1 LSESFPM
8 KYALIK
14 YHLGTVLLFAKND
27 HLSVLDISQD
37 SIEKI
42 RSSLTKKY
50 PDAVE
55 TPEDFREIATQLHHY
70 FRGEPISFTIPVD
83 LTGLTSFTERV
94 LIEVSKIPYGH
105 TRSYGDIAKGL
116 GYHGG
121 ARAIGQA
128 VGRNPL
134 PIVIPCH
141 RVIQGSGALGGFSM
155 GLELKEKLLALEG
168 IRLKNPYNPD
178 SHNPKYALKK
188 VLI

>member
-1 LSESFPM
+1 M
-8 KYALIK
+8 KYAFIEC
-14 YHLGTVLLFAKND
+14 HLGTVLLFAKND

-37 SIEKI
+37 SAEKI
-42 RSSLTKKY
+42 RPSLTEKY

-55 TPEDFREIATQLHHY
+55 IPENFQEISTQLYHY

-83 LTGLTSFTERV
+83 LTGLTTFTKRV
-94 LIEVSKIPYGH
+94 LMEVSKIPYGH
-105 TRSYGDIAKGL
+105 TRSYGDIAEGL

-121 ARAIGQA
+121 ARAVGQA

-141 RVIQGSGALGGFSM
+141 RVIQGIGTLGGFGM

-168 IRLKNPYNPD
+168 IRLKNPHKTD
-178 SHNPKYALKK
+178 SHNSKYSPKK